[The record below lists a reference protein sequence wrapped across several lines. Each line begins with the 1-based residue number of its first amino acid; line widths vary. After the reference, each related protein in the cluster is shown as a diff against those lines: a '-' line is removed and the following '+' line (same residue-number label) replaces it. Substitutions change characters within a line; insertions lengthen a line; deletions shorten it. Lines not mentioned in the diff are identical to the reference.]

1 MSANE
6 DYLDSLLKSMNDEKA
21 EEPDAGKAASMM
33 SLDEIEAMFAA
44 AEKAASGD
52 LEQEI
57 KEPEQPI
64 EEPTEYE
71 AKQPIEEP
79 AEYDAE
85 QPIEEPAEYEA
96 EQPVEEPAEYEAEQP
111 IEEPAEYDAEQPIE
125 ESAEYEPEEILDLSE
140 ELPVEEAAL
149 AEDTSEAGN
158 GETEEEDPI
167 WKMLAG
173 LDETAE
179 IPGVDSEAG
188 GKETILEELPE
199 EDSEDILSLLD
210 QQDISPL
217 MQEGDNPFGEA
228 AGQAAAEENNIPDY
242 AGLFGEAEKELTA
255 ANGNE
260 AAQPDK
266 KKGKVKNFFR
276 NLLDRMTEEDEP
288 EDGLS
293 EENRTVMEELDAE
306 DRAAA
311 GKKKKKKKGK
321 MPAGEKE
328 EAEEDQADERG
339 KKTGKEKKK
348 PAKAKK
354 TKPEK
359 KLREIVP
366 EEAEKPTRRIS
377 PKSIAVVILFAL
389 TIFAIV
395 YFGGNL
401 FSTSLQ
407 KSAAKKAFEVQDYL
421 TCYESLYGISLSEE
435 EKEMYTHAET
445 VLRMERRITVYEGY
459 LKEGRE
465 LEALDSLMR
474 VIAGYEELFTTA
486 RECGAAAEV
495 EALYQEVLRILQD
508 KYGVSETDARAIVS
522 SRSNVDYTRY
532 LTALTE
538 GGEFSVGD
546 GEGLSLP
553 REELTDLLPLETEL
567 EQNLQEQGGLTE

>member
-6 DYLDSLLKSMNDEKA
+6 DYLDSLLKSMNAEKA
-21 EEPDAGKAASMM
+21 VEPDAGKEASMM

-57 KEPEQPI
+57 KVPEQPA
-64 EEPTEYE
+64 EESAGYE
-71 AKQPIEEP
+71 
-79 AEYDAE
+79 AE

-96 EQPVEEPAEYEAEQP
+96 EQP
-111 IEEPAEYDAEQPIE
+111 IE
-125 ESAEYEPEEILDLSE
+125 ESAEYEPAEILDLSE
-140 ELPVEEAAL
+140 ELPIEEAAL
-149 AEDTSEAGN
+149 SEDTPETGN
-158 GETEEEDPI
+158 GETEEDPI

-173 LDETAE
+173 LDETEE
-179 IPGVDSEAG
+179 IPGVDFEAG

-228 AGQAAAEENNIPDY
+228 AGQAAAEENDIPDY

-255 ANGNE
+255 ANGNG

-321 MPAGEKE
+321 MPARGKE
-328 EAEEDQADERG
+328 EAEEDQTDERG

-354 TKPEK
+354 SKPEK
-359 KLREIVP
+359 KLKEIVP
-366 EEAEKPTRRIS
+366 EEVEKPTRRIS

-401 FSTSLQ
+401 FSASLQ
-407 KSAAKKAFEVQDYL
+407 KNAAKKAFEVQDYM
-421 TCYESLYGISLSEE
+421 TCYESLYGIPLSEK

-538 GGEFSVGD
+538 GGEVSIGD
-546 GEGLSLP
+546 GEGLTLP

-567 EQNLQEQGGLTE
+567 EQNLQEQGGLIE